1 MTKDDLFQLLNG
13 KRDEETGEGVLD
25 VIRKMNL
32 KGKKPL
38 EKMPEAQ
45 EGKKLKAE
53 FKADEVLKDAEK
65 PHRANEGR
73 GRKEAPRQEAPAK
86 DAPKADPKPKSE
98 VKAEAQ
104 KVMKASCCQ
113 HPPQ

>member
-1 MTKDDLFQLLNG
+1 M
-13 KRDEETGEGVLD
+13 
-25 VIRKMNL
+25 IRKMNL

-65 PHRANEGR
+65 PRRANEGR

-86 DAPKADPKPKSE
+86 DAPKADPKPKAE

-104 KVMKASCCQ
+104 KVMKQKLLPAPAAVIRTRTKQ
-113 HPPQ
+113 RKRKITRTAAR

>member
-1 MTKDDLFQLLNG
+1 M
-13 KRDEETGEGVLD
+13 
-25 VIRKMNL
+25 IRKMNL

-65 PHRANEGR
+65 PRRANEEGAGKKR
-73 GRKEAPRQEAPAK
+73 PVRKHR
-86 DAPKADPKPKSE
+86 
-98 VKAEAQ
+98 
-104 KVMKASCCQ
+104 
-113 HPPQ
+113 